1 MTWFLDKLLAAWL
14 AFRGN
19 ARIQVRIVDDN
30 AHEPP
35 GILQVEVEN
44 IGKSATSL
52 APTIYVSSYYPVGSR
67 WLLKTLRFD
76 VRELDRELIPFRAR
90 LFSATAEEVEAGH
103 LFSWFRTYTLRTT
116 SGQKARVRV
125 RNAALKRASR
135 ITFLLDRIA
144 FCITGR
150 LRDDSATSIDVWAA
164 DRRARGPH

>member
-44 IGKSATSL
+44 IGKSPTSR
-52 APTIYVSSYYPVGSR
+52 APAILVKSYDPAGNR
-67 WLLKTLRFD
+67 WILKTVRFD
-76 VRELDRELIPFRAR
+76 VRELDRELVPFKAR
-90 LFSATAEEVEAGH
+90 LFSATAAEVEARH

-116 SGQKARVRV
+116 SGQKACVRV
-125 RNAALKRASR
+125 RNAAMKPVSR
-135 ITFLLDRIA
+135 IPFFLDRIA
-144 FCITGR
+144 FRVAGR
-150 LRDDSATSIDVWAA
+150 LRDDSSKTIDAWAA